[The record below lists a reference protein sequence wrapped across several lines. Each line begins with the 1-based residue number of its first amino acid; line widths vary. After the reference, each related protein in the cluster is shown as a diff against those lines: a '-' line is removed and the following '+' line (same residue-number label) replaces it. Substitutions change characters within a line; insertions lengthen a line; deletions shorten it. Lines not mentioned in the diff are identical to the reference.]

1 MIIDVVQPLVQNL
14 NSFQKFRKTRYLLIK
29 IKILPMTFA
38 FTHLENAIN
47 KKMSSIVV
55 FEQGLPLARVVKT

>member
-1 MIIDVVQPLVQNL
+1 MIIDVVQLLVQNL
-14 NSFQKFRKTRYLLIK
+14 NSFQKFIKTRYLLIK
-29 IKILPMTFA
+29 IKILPMIFA